1 MTWTPATRVRGLVPV
16 STLAVLV
23 GSSGVAMAADSI
35 LVHFDP
41 SGAIAVDTGYLKVV
55 GDERRIAGWV
65 GLGSADQLS
74 MTDAISEALFT
85 ATTIEQVAAS
95 LVDRN
100 GPCRATRSIP
110 SNSL

>member
-1 MTWTPATRVRGLVPV
+1 M